1 MYMYMFIIHNGST
14 GIQHNSYYDS
24 TKFKNHENEP
34 YLQSNAK
41 VRTAIFDIDIHVN
54 TTHS

>member
-14 GIQHNSYYDS
+14 GIQHDSYYDS

-34 YLQSNAK
+34 NLQSNAK

-54 TTHS
+54 TTHL